1 MSSRLVCDICQK
13 SHNNNCLFNLPDN
26 MTIQEFLQKVW
37 KYERDLELVI
47 QWNTNPP
54 ANLRIL
60 ENPDYETVTL

>member
-1 MSSRLVCDICQK
+1 
-13 SHNNNCLFNLPDN
+13 